1 MKNCRSECPTN
12 LAVEA
17 LGDRCS
23 MLILRHIIFLGQRTY
38 RALLNNSA
46 EGISSNILADR
57 LNTLCKT
64 GMLTRTPDPN
74 HRQRAILSLTEKSI
88 ALAPVL
94 IEIGYWGASFLS
106 TNPGLCIPA
115 TMLHE
120 GGRELAEELMDDI
133 RHLHLGHSRTSDG
146 PLVLERVWQA
156 MQQQALERR
165 TAT

>member
-1 MKNCRSECPTN
+1 
-12 LAVEA
+12 
-17 LGDRCS
+17 
-23 MLILRHIIFLGQRTY
+23 
-38 RALLNNSA
+38 
-46 EGISSNILADR
+46 
-57 LNTLCKT
+57 
-64 GMLTRTPDPN
+64 MLTRTPDPN

-146 PLVLERVWQA
+146 PLVLERVGRPCNSKPWSSNCNW
-156 MQQQALERR
+156 LDYCYCLSNSRHNCRR
-165 TAT
+165 AKN

>member
-1 MKNCRSECPTN
+1 
-12 LAVEA
+12 
-17 LGDRCS
+17 
-23 MLILRHIIFLGQRTY
+23 
-38 RALLNNSA
+38 
-46 EGISSNILADR
+46 
-57 LNTLCKT
+57 
-64 GMLTRTPDPN
+64 MLTRTPDPN